1 MRSFL
6 ASIFL
11 ACLVLLSCVACQPP
25 VPSTTPIQQTPGTIH
40 LEGDSVTFLTYY
52 NQDVPGFWTSAE
64 FVPGSSA
71 AFNPAGEPAMKRVPR
86 LVAEGKVEKL
96 VWALGPNDIRI
107 AKGTWSTTDQW
118 IWYDVLANK
127 VPADSCIVVAKPWV
141 LSPGWAVFPE
151 KALNAL
157 DAWIDAFA
165 ANHPNVVVVD
175 WKPIFEAYPEYAAP
189 DGVHIAT
196 HEAAVARDAMY
207 REGLSRCAA

>member
-1 MRSFL
+1 MRRL
-6 ASIFL
+6 LIPI
-11 ACLVLLSCVACQPP
+11 LVSLGLLSCVACEPGITVTPP
-25 VPSTTPIQQTPGTIH
+25 TPQTPGTIH

-71 AFNPAGEPAMKRVPR
+71 AVNPAGEPAMKRVPR
-86 LVAEGKVEKL
+86 LVAQGKVDTL

-107 AKGTWSTTDQW
+107 AKGTWSVPDQW

-127 VPADSCIVVAKPWV
+127 VPAETCIVVAKPWV
-141 LSPGWAVFPE
+141 LSSGWATFPE
-151 KALNAL
+151 KALNEL
-157 DAWIDAFA
+157 SAWIDAFA
-165 ANHPNVVVVD
+165 KDHPNVVVVD
-175 WKPIFEAYPEYAAP
+175 WRPIFEAHPEYAAP

-207 REGLSRCAA
+207 REGLARCGS